1 MTDITTH
8 KSSQRRLLTALAIT
22 CSFMLIQIVGAFYA
36 NSLAVYADAG
46 HLFVHNSSLFI
57 ALIASALAIRLA
69 TTFSDGYRKAELTGG
84 LINGCLYLLISGFI
98 LFQGSERLLEHE
110 HHEGLEVNT
119 FIMSSIAALGFLFH
133 GVSAFVLYRGRKDSI
148 NVYAVFLHTFFDLLS
163 TIITFITSIVIHFT
177 GWLAA
182 DSISSMIIS
191 IFVLVTGLKLVH
203 KCVIGLFFC
212 GVRLPSVKKIE
223 KALFGLDHI
232 DNIHNLIIK
241 SENKEICIG
250 VHIVLKHACTLDK
263 HDEICRLEVETLL
276 KKQFNVTQCVLQIE
290 AHGCNGKFA

>member
-8 KSSQRRLLTALAIT
+8 KSSQRRLLTALGIT
-22 CSFMLIQIVGAFYA
+22 CSFMLIQIIGAFHA

-57 ALIASALAIRLA
+57 ALIASTLAIRLA

-98 LFQGSERLLEHE
+98 LFQGSERLLDHE
-110 HHEGLEVNT
+110 HHDSLEINT

-133 GVSAFVLYRGRKDSI
+133 GASAFVLYRGRKDSI

-163 TIITFITSIVIHFT
+163 TIITFITSIIIHYT
-177 GWLAA
+177 DWLAA
-182 DSISSMIIS
+182 DSISSMLIS
-191 IFVLVTGLKLVH
+191 IFVLVTGLKLIY

-223 KALFGLDHI
+223 KALLQLDHI
-232 DNIHNLIIK
+232 ENIHNLIIK

-250 VHIVLKHACTLDK
+250 VHIVLKHACTLEK
-263 HDEICRLEVETLL
+263 HDDLCRLEVETLL
-276 KKQFNVTQCVLQIE
+276 KNNFQVSQSVLQIE
-290 AHGCNGKFA
+290 AHGCNSSFA